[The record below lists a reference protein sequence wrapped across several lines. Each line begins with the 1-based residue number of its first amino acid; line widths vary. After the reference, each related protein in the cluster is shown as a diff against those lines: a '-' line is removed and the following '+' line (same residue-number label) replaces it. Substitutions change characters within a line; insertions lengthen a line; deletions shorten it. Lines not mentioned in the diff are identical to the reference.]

1 MASGTRTVS
10 PRPQG
15 VTARDVRSVVD
26 DGGVGQRGV
35 SVNMHK
41 SWWWMKETTQHKSFA
56 IALSRVSGSSQCEEL
71 GECHRCIA
79 GNW

>member
-41 SWWWMKETTQHKSFA
+41 S
-56 IALSRVSGSSQCEEL
+56 
-71 GECHRCIA
+71 
-79 GNW
+79 